1 MNGINSKDRFSFAK
15 GYRARTI
22 FLIFDILLLGI
33 LMCMMVLPLL
43 KVIVD
48 SIDPTSYGVR
58 LWPRKID
65 FSAYEM
71 ILTTSSLYRPFFG
84 LCAHHRCR
92 YRYRPVHH
100 HDGCLCPD
108 PERYARPCSDG
119 PHGSVH
125 HMFSG
130 GMIPTYLTI
139 KNLGLMN
146 NMLAVIIPCSVSAY
160 NTILMRSFFASI
172 PNELFES
179 ATIDGCSPFGCFWRI
194 MLPLSKPALASV
206 GLFIAVG
213 LWNEYMH
220 FILYITDPNWQNF
233 QVKVRSLILEDGLSG
248 TAITLSADMLKSATV
263 VVVVLPFL
271 FIYPFIQKYFT
282 KGVTLG
288 AVKG

>member
-71 ILTTSSLYRPFFG
+71 ILTTSSLYRPFLVSVLTTVVGTVTG
-84 LCAHHRCR
+84 LFIITMGAYVLIQKDMPGHVLMGRM
-92 YRYRPVHH
+92 V
-100 HDGCLCPD
+100 LFTM
-108 PERYARPCSDG
+108 
-119 PHGSVH
+119 
-125 HMFSG
+125 MFSG

-179 ATIDGCSPFGCFWRI
+179 ATIDGNTIRI
-194 MLPLSKPALASV
+194 GNDHISFMASGASCCRCPSLRWLPLACSS
-206 GLFIAVG
+206 
-213 LWNEYMH
+213 
-220 FILYITDPNWQNF
+220 
-233 QVKVRSLILEDGLSG
+233 RSACG
-248 TAITLSADMLKSATV
+248 TSICTSSFTSPTPTGRTSRSRSA
-263 VVVVLPFL
+263 P
-271 FIYPFIQKYFT
+271 
-282 KGVTLG
+282 
-288 AVKG
+288 

>member
-71 ILTTSSLYRPFFG
+71 ILTTSSLYRPFLVSVLTTVVGTVTG
-84 LCAHHRCR
+84 LFIITMGAYVLIQKDMPGHVLMGRM
-92 YRYRPVHH
+92 V
-100 HDGCLCPD
+100 LFTM
-108 PERYARPCSDG
+108 
-119 PHGSVH
+119 
-125 HMFSG
+125 MFSG

-139 KNLGLMN
+139 KNLGLM
-146 NMLAVIIPCSVSAY
+146 

>member
-1 MNGINSKDRFSFAK
+1 MFFWLILYTVLGTLISVSITVLAAYPLSRKELRGKKFFNWL
-15 GYRARTI
+15 
-22 FLIFDILLLGI
+22 FLFT
-33 LMCMMVLPLL
+33 M
-43 KVIVD
+43 
-48 SIDPTSYGVR
+48 
-58 LWPRKID
+58 
-65 FSAYEM
+65 
-71 ILTTSSLYRPFFG
+71 
-84 LCAHHRCR
+84 
-92 YRYRPVHH
+92 
-100 HDGCLCPD
+100 
-108 PERYARPCSDG
+108 
-119 PHGSVH
+119 
-125 HMFSG
+125 MFSG

>member
-71 ILTTSSLYRPFFG
+71 ILTTSSLYRPFLVSVLTTVVGTVTG
-84 LCAHHRCR
+84 LFIITMGAYVLIQKDMPGHVLMGRM
-92 YRYRPVHH
+92 V
-100 HDGCLCPD
+100 LFTM
-108 PERYARPCSDG
+108 
-119 PHGSVH
+119 
-125 HMFSG
+125 MFSG

-248 TAITLSADMLKSATV
+248 TSITLSADMLKSATV

-271 FIYPFIQKYFT
+271 FI
-282 KGVTLG
+282 
-288 AVKG
+288 